1 MSGEFAERVAL
12 VTGASRG
19 IGRAI
24 AERLGAGGASVV
36 VNYHANAG
44 AADAVV
50 QAIEATG
57 AGGKA
62 AAFQADVAKAA
73 EVNDLV
79 EFTLKTFGRLD
90 ILVNNAGITRDT
102 LLLRLDEQ
110 TWDEVLDLNLKGA
123 YLCTRAA
130 LRTMLRQRSGRI
142 VNISSIGGILGNAG
156 QSNYAASKAGLIG
169 FTRSVAREVASR
181 GILVNAVA
189 PGFIVTDIWDGVSE
203 QARESILRMIPLER
217 TGRPEEVAEAVA
229 FLASE
234 RTTYITG
241 QVLNVDGGV
250 VMS

>member
-36 VNYHANAG
+36 VNYHANAD

-50 QAIEATG
+50 QAIEG

-73 EVNDLV
+73 EVSELV

-130 LRTMLRQRSGRI
+130 LRSMLRQRSGRI
-142 VNISSIGGILGNAG
+142 INISSIGGILGNAG

-169 FTRSVAREVASR
+169 FSRSVAREVASR